1 MLTTNEPHLP
11 NVFFMTVWGDLGLGI
26 VNGMLTTV
34 EKEGLFRRVKEES
47 YIGRAREES
56 FRNQSRNARLEKKV
70 TFSSEDN

>member
-1 MLTTNEPHLP
+1 
-11 NVFFMTVWGDLGLGI
+11 LGLGI

-34 EKEGLFRRVKEES
+34 EKEGLFRRVLEES